1 MNNLLTQKAIQIAT
15 NKALQGRLI
24 LVTSSFI

>member
-1 MNNLLTQKAIQIAT
+1 MNNLLTQKSIQIAT
-15 NKALQGRLI
+15 KKAPQGRLI